1 MIALDASTFTAPHIE
16 YGDLSPV
23 LIVLGVATLGI
34 LLEAVIPRQHRFAAQ
49 AWVAGLGILAA
60 LGACIGVWSVI
71 DPGADHPK
79 AGKVVAEG
87 AFALDGPALIGWSL
101 VLVLALMGVFLFA
114 ERRLEGGMS
123 AFSGQAS
130 TVPGSRDEHGTSGW
144 EHGEIFPLLMF
155 SVAGMLMF
163 VAANDLIVT
172 FVALE
177 IVSLP
182 LYLLCAL
189 ARRRRLLS
197 QEAAMKYFLLG
208 AFSSGF
214 FVYGMALTYGYAG
227 SMGYAQIATAIEG
240 RVGSQ
245 ALLLGGM
252 GLLAVGLF
260 FKVGAVPFHSW
271 VPDVYQGAPTALT
284 AFMAA
289 ATKVAAFCAMLR
301 LFYVAFG
308 GARWDWEPM
317 MWVVAIATLIVGAV
331 LALSQTDVK
340 RLLAYSSIAHA
351 GFVLVGVL
359 GARSLGDASQ
369 IQPVQAVLFYLTS
382 YGFMTMAAFA
392 IVTLVRDASGEATS
406 FASWRGLGKESP
418 VVAGIF
424 AFLLLAMAGVPLT
437 SGFTGKWAVFAAVL
451 AAGSWQVMVIAVL
464 ASAIA
469 LAFYIRVI
477 VVVFFSDPEE
487 PAEAGLGGSDVTEG
501 GVSRPRAAVAFPSTL
516 TAAVIGL
523 GVSATVVLGVIP
535 GPYLDLLGRVGVF
548 IR

>member
-1 MIALDASTFTAPHIE
+1 MIALAAATFTAPKIE
-16 YGDLSPV
+16 YGDLSPI
-23 LIVLGVATLGI
+23 LILLGVATLGI
-34 LLEAVIPRQHRFAAQ
+34 LAEVFVPRHLRFVTQAAL
-49 AWVAGLGILAA
+49 AGLGVVAA
-60 LGACIGVWSVI
+60 MAATIGVWSVL
-71 DPGADHPK
+71 DPGANHPK
-79 AGKVVAEG
+79 PGKILAEG
-87 AFALDGPALIGWSL
+87 AFALDGPALVGWSL
-101 VLVLALMGVFLFA
+101 ILVLALLGIFLFA
-114 ERRLEGGMS
+114 ERRLEGGVS

-130 TVPGSRDEHGTSGW
+130 TVPGTSAERATSGL

-172 FVALE
+172 FVSLE

-214 FVYGMALTYGYAG
+214 FVYGMALTYGFAG
-227 SMGYAQIATAIEG
+227 SMGYAQIATAIQG
-240 RVGSQ
+240 RAGAH

-260 FKVGAVPFHSW
+260 FKIGAVPFHGW
-271 VPDVYQGAPTALT
+271 IPDVYQGAPTALT
-284 AFMAA
+284 GFMAA
-289 ATKVAAFCAMLR
+289 ATKVAAFCALLR

-317 MWVVAIATLIVGAV
+317 FWVIAIATMVIGAV
-331 LALSQTDVK
+331 LALSQRDVK

-351 GFVLVGVL
+351 GFLLVGLL
-359 GARSLGDASQ
+359 GARALGGSTGQ

-382 YGFMTMAAFA
+382 YGLMTMAAFA
-392 IVTLVRDASGEATS
+392 IVTLVRDTSGEATS

-418 VVAGIF
+418 LVAGMF

-437 SGFTGKWAVFAAVL
+437 AGFTGKWAVFTAVL
-451 AAGSWQVMVIAVL
+451 AAGSWQLMVIAVF
-464 ASAIA
+464 ASAVA

-477 VVVFFSDPEE
+477 VVMFFSDRL
-487 PAEAGLGGSDVTEG
+487 AISDVEG
-501 GVSRPRAAVAFPSTL
+501 GEARVESSVAVAIPSPL
-516 TAAVIGL
+516 TSAVIGF
-523 GVSATVVLGVIP
+523 GVLATLVLGVVP
-535 GPYLDLLGRVGVF
+535 GPFLDLLGRVGTF